1 MKIYL
6 ISPAPSSVYYDQKE
20 PLFNASSPPLGLM
33 YLAACL
39 KNDGH
44 KISILDQAANN
55 YNNNDVINWIKKGN
69 PDVVGFSILCASFEN
84 AKLISKEVKIWNPNI
99 KIIFGNYLATF
110 YARNI
115 LKKYNWVDVCVR
127 GEGEVTFKEL
137 VERFELNESLDEIKG
152 ITYQLN
158 GKIAENKSRQFIKKL
173 DLLPFPNR
181 KMVLD
186 AYKNRI
192 GGIDVIKRKFTTMV
206 SSRGCPFSCT
216 FCGCTAFSKG
226 IWRTRSTDNILDEI
240 CELSE
245 QGYQEILF
253 IDDNF
258 TLNTKRTIELCNKIK
273 KEKLDMT
280 FLCDGRVD
288 NSSIAMLKT
297 MKRANFEILVLG
309 MESSSQRMLDYY
321 NKRITPQMSK
331 TAVKHARKAGFK
343 FIVGSFMIG
352 GLDETYE
359 EAINTLNFITKLDI
373 DFPHIIFTRALPGTK
388 LFNDLIQNKIID
400 ENRFWETGVDLIDLP
415 ESKMKREVIYKI
427 IKGQYH
433 LKFFRPTYMIK
444 AFIRTIISRYRRE
457 MIGSH
462 LNIQDLD
469 KFMKLINNPP
479 DLF

>member
-39 KNDGH
+39 NNEGH

-69 PDVVGFSILCASFEN
+69 PDIVGFSILCASFEN
-84 AKLISKEVKIWNPNI
+84 AKLISKEVKMWNPDI

-137 VERFELNESLDEIKG
+137 VERIELKKSLDEIRG
-152 ITYQLN
+152 ITYKLN

-181 KMVLD
+181 KMVPD
-186 AYKNRI
+186 VYKNRI
-192 GGIDVIKRKFTTMV
+192 GGINVTKRRFTTMV

-273 KEKLDMT
+273 KEKLDLT

-297 MKRANFEILVLG
+297 MKKANFEILVLG

-331 TAVKHARKAGFK
+331 TAVNHARKAGFK

-373 DFPHIIFTRALPGTK
+373 DFPHIIFTRALPGTQ

-400 ENRFWETGVDLIDLP
+400 ENRFWETGIDLIDLP
-415 ESKMKREVIYKI
+415 DSKMKREVIYKI

-433 LKFFRPTYMIK
+433 LKFYRPTYMIK
-444 AFIRTIISRYRRE
+444 AFVRTIISRYRRE

-462 LNIQDLD
+462 LNIKDLD

>member
-69 PDVVGFSILCASFEN
+69 PDIVGFSILCASFEN
-84 AKLISKEVKIWNPNI
+84 AKLISKEVKIWNPDI

-137 VERFELNESLDEIKG
+137 VERFELNKSLDEIRG

-186 AYKNRI
+186 VYKNRI
-192 GGIDVIKRKFTTMV
+192 GGIDVIKRRFTTMV

-331 TAVKHARKAGFK
+331 MAVKHARKAGFK

-444 AFIRTIISRYRRE
+444 AFIRTIISKYRRE